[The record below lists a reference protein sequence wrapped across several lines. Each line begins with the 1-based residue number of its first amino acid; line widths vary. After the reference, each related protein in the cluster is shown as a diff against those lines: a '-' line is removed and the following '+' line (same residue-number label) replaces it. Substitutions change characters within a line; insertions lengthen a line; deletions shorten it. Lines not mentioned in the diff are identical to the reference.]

1 MINKIKVILRYV
13 TNPKY
18 IIKGIKNPQR
28 IFIFFNKDL
37 IFEPEDF
44 IFKIMEENRSVVKK
58 YLKEIKE
65 KREFNNYIWSKYN
78 DFEKELSKKK
88 KDTTAGGTSKEMGMI
103 LYTIIRLLKPENV
116 LETGV
121 ASGISSAYILTALK
135 DNQKGKLI
143 SIDLPYEVDK
153 DYPSDYM
160 KEKERAFIP
169 KNKTSGWLIPEEL
182 KNRWQYLLGKSSE
195 KLPEILKDISSVDF
209 FLHDSEHSYQNMF
222 WEYETIWPFLK
233 EGGLLLS
240 HDINWN
246 KAFDDFCAKINR
258 KGIKYRE
265 EFGGIKKIK

>member
-13 TNPKY
+13 INPKY
-18 IIKGIKNPQR
+18 IIKGIKNPKR
-28 IFIFFNKDL
+28 IFIFFKKDL

-44 IFKIMEENRSVVKK
+44 IFKITEENRSEVKK

-65 KREFNNYIWSKYN
+65 KREFNDYIWNKYN
-78 DFEKELSKKK
+78 DFEKELIENK
-88 KDTTAGGTSKEMGMI
+88 KDITAGGTSKEMGMI

-135 DNQKGKLI
+135 DNRKGKLI

-160 KEKERAFIP
+160 KEEGRAFIP

-195 KLPEILKDISSVDF
+195 KLPEILKDILSVDF
-209 FLHDSEHSYQNMF
+209 FLHDSEHNYQNMF

-246 KAFDDFCAKINR
+246 KAFDDFCAKVNR

-265 EFGGIKKIK
+265 EFGGIKK